1 MSGERFGILG
11 GTFDPVHYGHLAM
24 AEEVY
29 AALRLTR
36 VLFVPAGQPPHK
48 SEQQITLVR
57 HRLAML
63 RLALV
68 GNPHFALSLVD
79 VQRSGPSYTVETL
92 RLLHQEMGA
101 EAEFYFVV
109 GADSLKDLPDWY
121 DPEGILAQATLV
133 ALLRPGYPEFDREQL
148 ARLEKRLPALKRRLI
163 TLDNLRL
170 DISST
175 DLRQRVAEGRPIAYQ
190 MPESVEAYI
199 HRHHLYRGAGRGSG
213 PAQEHMHVTYRI

>member
-11 GTFDPVHYGHLAM
+11 GTFDPVHYGHLAI

-48 SEQQITLVR
+48 PERSITPVR

-63 RLALV
+63 KLALA

-79 VQRSGPSYTVETL
+79 VQRAGPSYTVETL
-92 RLLHQEMGA
+92 RLLHQELGA
-101 EAEFYFVV
+101 EAELYFVI
-109 GADSLKDLPDWY
+109 GADSLKDLPEWY
-121 DPEGILAQATLV
+121 DPGGILEQAMVV
-133 ALLRPGYPEFDREQL
+133 ALPRPGYPEFSRELL
-148 ARLEKRLPALKRRLI
+148 ARLEGRLPTLKGRLM
-163 TLDNLRL
+163 TLDSLHL

-175 DLRQRVAEGRPIAYQ
+175 DLRRRVAEGRPIAYQ
-190 MPESVEAYI
+190 VPESVEAYI
-199 HRHHLYRGAGRGSG
+199 HRHSLYHGAGRRNG
-213 PAQEHMHVTYRI
+213 PAQEQMHVTYRI